1 MREHRTLSSK
11 ISFQNQTNSPNS
23 IVKDTTVLWFSEN
36 RLLPLLFGEHDRHL
50 ARIEESFRLRISS
63 RGNRVSIAGEK
74 SAVVLGAET
83 LNALY
88 QRLEKNLPVD
98 NAEVDAAIRLA
109 SDDQSKD
116 RMKLKYKDNLSIH
129 TPKGIHTARSS
140 GQLEYI
146 RALSEDQ
153 MVFGIGPAGTGKT
166 YLAVAKAVS
175 MLISGVV
182 DRIILARPA
191 VEAGENLGFLPG
203 DLREKI
209 DPYLAPLF
217 DALHDMLP
225 ADQVMNRLN
234 SGEIEVAPLAFMR
247 GRTLSH
253 AYIILDEAQN
263 ATKTQMKMF
272 LTRIGEGS
280 KMVVTGDPSQ
290 VDLPTGAISGLAH
303 AVKILSDIE
312 NVGVIRFGSKDVVR
326 HRLVTDIV
334 QAYEKGQNQKKSI
347 PLRENI
353 D

>member
-1 MREHRTLSSK
+1 ML
-11 ISFQNQTNSPNS
+11 
-23 IVKDTTVLWFSEN
+23 
-36 RLLPLLFGEHDRHL
+36 
-50 ARIEESFRLRISS
+50 
-63 RGNRVSIAGEK
+63 IACEK

-263 ATKTQMKMF
+263 ATRTQMKMF

-312 NVGVIRFGSKDVVR
+312 DVGVIRFGSKDVVR

-334 QAYEKGQNQKKSI
+334 QAYEKGQNQKKSKS
-347 PLRENI
+347 LRENI

>member
-1 MREHRTLSSK
+1 MRGRRPLNSK
-11 ISFQNQTNSPNS
+11 ISFQNQAKSSNS
-23 IVKDTTVLWFSEN
+23 IVRDTTVLWFSEN

-74 SAVVLGAET
+74 SAVALGAQT

-88 QRLEKNLPVD
+88 QRLEKDLTVD
-98 NAEVDAAIRLA
+98 SAEVDAAIRLA
-109 SDDQSKD
+109 SDDRIKG
-116 RMKLKYKDNLSIH
+116 RMKSKFKDNLSIH
-129 TPKGIHTARSS
+129 TPRGIHTARSL

-146 RALSEDQ
+146 RALSEEQ

-191 VEAGENLGFLPG
+191 VEAGERLGFLPG

-225 ADQVMNRLN
+225 VDQVMNRLN

-247 GRTLSH
+247 GRTLSQ

-263 ATKTQMKMF
+263 ATRTQMKMF

-290 VDLPTGAISGLAH
+290 VDLPSGVVSGLTH
-303 AVKILSDIE
+303 AVNILSDIGD
-312 NVGVIRFGSKDVVR
+312 VGVVRFGSEDVVR
-326 HRLVTDIV
+326 HRLVTNIV
-334 QAYEKGQNQKKSI
+334 QAYEKDQTSQKSN
-347 PLRENI
+347 PL
-353 D
+353 

>member
-1 MREHRTLSSK
+1 MREHRPLGSK
-11 ISFQNQTNSPNS
+11 ISFQNQTNPSNS
-23 IVKDTTVLWFSEN
+23 IVQDTTVLWFSEN
-36 RLLPLLFGEHDRHL
+36 RLLPLLFGEHDRYL
-50 ARIEESFRLRISS
+50 ARIEESFKLRISS

-74 SAVVLGAET
+74 SAVALGTEA

-109 SDDQSKD
+109 SDDRNKDVMRSKH
-116 RMKLKYKDNLSIH
+116 KDNLTIH

-140 GQLEYI
+140 GQLDYI

-191 VEAGENLGFLPG
+191 VEAGERLGFLPG

-263 ATKTQMKMF
+263 ATRTQMKMF

-290 VDLPTGAISGLAH
+290 VDLPSGSVSGLAH
-303 AVKILSDIE
+303 AVNILNDIE
-312 NVGVIRFGSKDVVR
+312 NVGVVRFGSEDVVR

-334 QAYEKGQNQKKSI
+334 QAYEKGQNQKTSK
-347 PLRENI
+347 PL
-353 D
+353 